1 MEKEILEKY
10 KEAGKIAARVR
21 EESKR
26 IIKVGANILEIA
38 EWIEKRIKEL
48 GGDIA
53 FPPNISINNIAA
65 HFTPN
70 KNENIFVNENDVIK
84 IDIGVHVDGYI
95 GDTAYTICFK
105 DYFDLLKASEE
116 ALQEA
121 IKIVSPGTKIKEIGE
136 IIENTITKYGFKP
149 VKNLTGH
156 GLDRFNIHAEPQIL
170 NVKNSDEK
178 ELKDGD
184 VIAIEPFATNGEGFV
199 IDSNDI
205 RIFSVTKSIEEAKIR
220 NSDAKYIFNFGFKRN
235 GLPFAKRWL
244 SLPEIKFRIAA
255 KELLS
260 KEILYPYPIL
270 FEKKDCKISQFEHT
284 IIVLDKP
291 IVTTLYSE

>member
-21 EESKR
+21 EESKMV
-26 IIKVGANILEIA
+26 IKVGANILEIA

-48 GGDIA
+48 GGEIA

-70 KNENIFVNENDVIK
+70 KNENIFINEDDVIK

-95 GDTAYTICFK
+95 GDTAYTICFGN
-105 DYFDLLKASEE
+105 YSDLLKASEE
-116 ALQEA
+116 ALKEA
-121 IKIVSPGTKIKEIGE
+121 IKIISPGTKIKDIGE
-136 IIENTITKYGFKP
+136 VIERTINNYGFKP

-156 GLDRFNIHAEPQIL
+156 GLERFNIHAEPQIL
-170 NVKNSDEK
+170 NVKNDNEN
-178 ELKDGD
+178 ELKEGSI
-184 VIAIEPFATNGEGFV
+184 IAIEPFASNGEGFV
-199 IDSNDI
+199 IDSDDV
-205 RIFSVTKSIEEAKIR
+205 RIFSVIKSIEEARIR
-220 NSDAKYIFNFGFKRN
+220 NSDARYIFDFGLKRN

-244 SLPEIKFRIAA
+244 NLSEIKFRIAA

-291 IVTTLYSE
+291 IVTTLSSE